1 MTRAE
6 VAMGLFKEGY
16 NCAQAVACAYA
27 DLLNMQQ
34 QDIARMVSGFGGG
47 FGRMREVC
55 GAVSGMVFVLNV
67 LQGSDD
73 PKDGAEKSAHYAR
86 VQQLC
91 KAYEAENGSIV
102 CRVLLGLDHKADGPE
117 AEARTEAYYKK
128 RPCVELVGCAA
139 QILEQYLTAEGLL

>member
-6 VAMGLFKEGY
+6 TAMGLFKDGY

-27 DLLNMQQ
+27 DLLRMEPA
-34 QDIARMVSGFGGG
+34 DIARMISGFGGG

-67 LQGSDD
+67 LQGSND
-73 PKDGAEKSAHYAR
+73 PKNNAEKSAHYAR
-86 VQQLC
+86 VQKLC
-91 KAYEAENGSIV
+91 REYEAENGSIV
-102 CRVLLGLDHKADGPE
+102 CRVLLGLDHKDDGPM

-139 QILEQYLTAEGLL
+139 EILERYLTAEGLL